1 MNEMMNVNEVQ
12 TMSSR
17 EIAELTGK
25 LHRHVC
31 RDIRVMLCSLYGG
44 SEGDYIRNPN
54 LVYLTNQGVSC
65 IQYDTSNP
73 NGWEYCLDK
82 DNTLCL
88 VSGYNAQLRM
98 KIIKRWQEL
107 EGHVCKPVLP
117 DFTDP
122 VAAARAWADEVEQK
136 LLAQKEVERLSIENK
151 QALDYVDRQA
161 RYIGNL
167 EKQLRDGLTLPEFAK
182 RLNGV
187 NVQKINAWASK
198 AGWMHKHGKLYM
210 TSSLGRSKGFV
221 YDKDGTYT
229 NNAGEEMWT
238 SKVQLTNDG
247 ARKVYREYLK
257 LNLPMKKSWNGEFS
271 NDPFKDGV

>member
-1 MNEMMNVNEVQ
+1 MNEIMNVNKVQ

-17 EIAELTGK
+17 EIADLTGK
-25 LHRHVC
+25 QHPHVC

-44 SEGDYIRNPN
+44 SEGDYIRNPD

-107 EGHVCKPVLP
+107 EAQVAKPLLP

-136 LLAQKEVERLSIENK
+136 LLAQQREKE
-151 QALDYVDRQA
+151 ALEYVDRQA
-161 RYIGNL
+161 RYIDNL
-167 EKQLRDGLTLPEFAK
+167 ENQLRDGLTLPEFAK

-187 NVQKINAWASK
+187 NAQRVSEWAIAK
-198 AGWMHKHGKLYM
+198 GWVRRHGKLLV
-210 TSSLGRSKGFV
+210 TSSQGRSGGYV
-221 YDKDGTYT
+221 YDKDGTYINPKT
-229 NNAGEEMWT
+229 GEEMYT
-238 SKVQLTNDG
+238 SKVQLTNAG
-247 ARKVYREYLK
+247 ARKMYREYLK

-271 NDPFKDGV
+271 NSPFKD